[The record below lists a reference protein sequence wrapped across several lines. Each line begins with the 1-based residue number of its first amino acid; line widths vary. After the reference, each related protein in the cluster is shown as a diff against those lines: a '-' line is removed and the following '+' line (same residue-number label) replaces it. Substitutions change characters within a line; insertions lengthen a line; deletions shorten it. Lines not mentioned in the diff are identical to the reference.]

1 MKLFG
6 SKDIKV
12 FIRSLLLS
20 KQAELQNKIVL
31 DIPAG
36 SGYSSEILKSLNA
49 KVEAYDLFPE
59 FFKVADMECK
69 NADLSKELPIP
80 SSYADFILCQEGI
93 EHLSDQFLLFRE
105 FNRVLKQEGTLLLT
119 TPNGS
124 MLRSRLSHFLTESE
138 HFYKIMPPN
147 ELDSIWFSHNQNKS
161 SIYFGHVFLI
171 GIQKLRMLAK
181 LAGFEIKKIHH
192 LRINHTSLIIL
203 ILTYPFILLT
213 NIAGYLRA
221 LKLNKHIDSEAK
233 KTTYL
238 GLLKLGIDP
247 RNLLDGHLIV
257 EFEKKYELSEI
268 NTTLT
273 NKYKDCNI
281 IT

>member
-1 MKLFG
+1 MIG

-12 FIRSLLLS
+12 FIRSLLVA

-105 FNRVLKQEGTLLLT
+105 LNRVLKQEGTLLLT

-124 MLRSRLSHFLTESE
+124 MLRSRLSNFLTESE